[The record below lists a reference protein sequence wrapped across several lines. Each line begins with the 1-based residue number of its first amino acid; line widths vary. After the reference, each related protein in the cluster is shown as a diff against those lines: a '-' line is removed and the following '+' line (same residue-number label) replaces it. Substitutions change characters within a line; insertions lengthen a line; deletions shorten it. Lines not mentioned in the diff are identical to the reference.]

1 MVEAATTF
9 RKSGFNDQ
17 DAATL
22 AKVAAQYQNVA
33 DTAVSA
39 EDAASSIV
47 SQIRAFGEDADFA
60 THIID
65 SYNEVANRFSVGTND
80 LSQAMEIAS
89 AGMATYGNE
98 FEQIIGLVTAG
109 TEIMTGRSSQVARGL
124 NTIASRIVK
133 NQGALEDY
141 GIQVEDV
148 NGNLKS
154 TYDVLAELKPTWDSM
169 SEAERVA
176 LGDAIAGTNQYK
188 VLASV
193 MQNFEHATDATTT
206 ALNSSGSA
214 IKENAAYMESL
225 EAKTTAVKATFQDLA
240 NNVIDDE
247 LVGAVLD
254 LANGFLQ
261 LANTDLGR
269 IVTQITLLTGVGW
282 GATGLLQ
289 ASKIIPAVTS
299 QFKTFASIVTKGL
312 GATATAMS
320 AGGTAVGGFTAA
332 LSGALPVILG
342 IAAALAIGGAL
353 WKATED
359 SRKSI
364 DELNDSID
372 IDNQKLQTNKERL
385 AEING
390 MAWNDK
396 TPEILAE
403 KDALE
408 KENTELETQ
417 IEKYRQLA
425 KEQARQT
432 LENAGTI
439 ETSYTEKTDR
449 KTGRTRL
456 EQTTTTITGEEY
468 YQKLIDKL
476 REYQDILNKTHEL
489 NDEQLADYQKTAS
502 EASRLAD
509 AINILNPDIMTATE
523 SERQLTYALADAQE
537 AMSSASSY
545 VSNYVDGLYQ
555 TGQEAKKTGDALTEY
570 VVNAIIDVNNT
581 DLSTNQKV
589 SALQAI
595 MSQADLTST
604 ELVDKLA
611 NAIITVGN
619 TNLDVSGQIANL
631 QALALQAGYTAQAVA
646 AVFGIDENTVS
657 NQVRTSATGYM
668 RSQWAKGNKISSEQA
683 MAWAKKNYASSLWS
697 SLKTS
702 YTPTSPKVVTTGGG
716 GSGGGGGVS
725 TSSQTQKNKQE
736 AKDAVKDVEKTADTA
751 VRNVSGSVSNAV
763 DDAASKI
770 EDALNEQKRQMES
783 IIDYYVEYASRQI
796 DKIDEKLDTINKKYD
811 DMLAAAQNRYNEQLA
826 ALEAQYDAVEDQYQ
840 LQKLMDD
847 LAKAQNTYQMVYR
860 DGQFVYEVDEDAVRK
875 AKEALNAYKRKK
887 KFEDRKKQLEESL
900 KVEKD
905 YIEQLRKNETEAL
918 EDEKKR
924 WEEYKKGWG
933 DLTKEY
939 EYQQNKLLA
948 DQMFGADQENATWQT
963 RLSNLANFV
972 AQYNALMGSLA
983 GGGGAGGSGSLG
995 GGGGGAGVGGSSSG
1009 SGTTTSGGKI
1019 PTLNDPNDPTTWTEW
1034 YAGYHWKEGGFKD
1047 YQDWYWNAYMKGNKT
1062 PWTAI
1067 ESNYYKQAL
1076 ENDLGVKPENREY
1089 KIEETDY
1096 AALMEAAAKRG
1107 DAAGVMFWAK
1117 ERQNKI
1123 ATLGLTDVES
1133 TQDIYNKL
1141 NKKYEFWSSS
1151 DKDDSGDDK
1160 NNDSSDKSNSG
1171 SSGLTQTER
1180 NELQS
1185 ELMRLEDEIY
1195 KDPNN
1200 ATLKK
1205 RADAIAKQLGVK
1217 AQYAGGTLSARGG
1230 LAMVGEKGAELRV
1243 LNQGDGIIPAD
1254 ITRNLMKIGSNP
1266 MAFARGNTTTNTT
1279 FNVSNVSLPNV
1290 TNAQQFV
1297 DGLKNLALQKA
1308 YGRT

>member
-60 THIID
+60 THVID
-65 SYNEVANRFSVGTND
+65 AYNEVANRFSVGTND
-80 LSQAMEIAS
+80 LSKAMEVAS

-109 TEIMTGRSSQVARGL
+109 TEIMTGRSAQVARGL
-124 NTIASRIVK
+124 STIASRIVK
-133 NQGALEDY
+133 NQDALKAY
-141 GIQVEDV
+141 GVQVEDT

-154 TYDVLAELKPTWDSM
+154 TYDVLAELKPKWDSM

-188 VLASV
+188 VLAAV

-225 EAKTTAVKATFQDLA
+225 EAKTTALKATFQDLA

-247 LVGAVLD
+247 LVGSVLD

-289 ASKIIPAVTS
+289 ASKIIPAAIS
-299 QFKTFASIVTKGL
+299 QFKNFGAAASL
-312 GATATAMS
+312 AASGASGFFEALS
-320 AGGTAVGGFTAA
+320 VGGGVLT
-332 LSGALPVILG
+332 GILPVILAV
-342 IAAALAIGGAL
+342 AAALAVGGAL

-372 IDNQKLQTNKERL
+372 TDNQKLQTNKERL
-385 AEING
+385 DEING

-408 KENTELETQ
+408 KENAALEAQ
-417 IEKYRQLA
+417 IEKYQQLK
-425 KEQARQT
+425 KEKAQAI
-432 LENAGTI
+432 LDNAGTI

-449 KTGRTRL
+449 RTGRTRL
-456 EQTTTTITGEEY
+456 VQTTTTLTGEDY
-468 YQKLIDKL
+468 YQKLIEKL
-476 REYQDILNKTHEL
+476 REYQDILNKNHEL

-523 SERQLTYALADAQE
+523 SERQLVYALADAQA

-555 TGQEAKKTGDALTEY
+555 TGKEAKKTGDALTEY

-589 SALQAI
+589 SALQYI

-631 QALALQAGYTAQAVA
+631 EALALQAGYTAQAVA
-646 AVFGIDENTVS
+646 AVFGIDENTVNTLIRS
-657 NQVRTSATGYM
+657 SASGYM
-668 RSQWAKGNKISSEQA
+668 RTQRIKGNKISFEQA
-683 MAWAKKNYASSLWS
+683 MAWAKKNYVSSLWS
-697 SLKTS
+697 SLKTR
-702 YTPTSPKVVTTGGG
+702 YTPTPPKVVTPPK
-716 GSGGGGGVS
+716 
-725 TSSQTQKNKQE
+725 QPPKNKEE
-736 AKDAVKDVEKTADTA
+736 AKDAVKDVEKTAKDS
-751 VRNVSGSVSNAV
+751 VKNISDSVS
-763 DDAASKI
+763 DAI
-770 EDALNEQKRQMES
+770 NEQKQMMQGV
-783 IIDYYVEYASRQI
+783 IDYYVEYASR
-796 DKIDEKLDTINKKYD
+796 KIDEIQEKLDEINKKFD
-811 DMLAAAQNRYNEQLA
+811 DMATAAQDRYNDQLA
-826 ALEAQYDAVEDQYQ
+826 ALEDQYNAVEDQYE
-840 LQKLMDD
+840 LQKLMDN
-847 LAKAQNTYQMVYR
+847 LEKAKRTYQMVYR
-860 DGQFVYEVDEDAVRK
+860 DGQFVYEVDAEKV
-875 AKEALNAYKRKK
+875 KEAQEALSAYNRKK
-887 KFEDRKKQLEESL
+887 EYEERKKQLEKSL
-900 KVEKD
+900 KNELE
-905 YIEQLRKNETEAL
+905 YIEKLREAKTKAL
-918 EDEKKR
+918 EEEKKR
-924 WEEYKKGWG
+924 WEEYKKGWQE
-933 DLTKEY
+933 LNE
-939 EYQQNKLLA
+939 EFEFQQNKLLA
-948 DQMFGADQENATWQT
+948 DQMFGAQQENAMWEV
-963 RLSNLANFV
+963 RLANLRSFV
-972 AQYNALMGSLA
+972 SQYNSLMGSLS
-983 GGGGAGGSGSLG
+983 GGGGAGG
-995 GGGGGAGVGGSSSG
+995 GASG
-1009 SGTTTSGGKI
+1009 SGGVAGDKI
-1019 PTLNDPNDPTTWTEW
+1019 WGTGNDNLNTWDLNSAYNSIW
-1034 YAGYHWKEGGFKD
+1034 DKDKD
-1047 YQDWYWNAYMKGNKT
+1047 YGVLLEDAIKKGYGIDWISGVAGQRNAKLK
-1062 PWTAI
+1062 A
-1067 ESNYYKQAL
+1067 
-1076 ENDLGVKPENREY
+1076 
-1089 KIEETDY
+1089 
-1096 AALMEAAAKRG
+1096 
-1107 DAAGVMFWAK
+1107 
-1117 ERQNKI
+1117 
-1123 ATLGLTDVES
+1123 LGLEGKVES
-1133 TQDIYNKL
+1133 TQALFDRLVKQYGYNQG
-1141 NKKYEFWSSS
+1141 YTGEYGTFQ
-1151 DKDDSGDDK
+1151 GG
-1160 NNDSSDKSNSG
+1160 SG
-1171 SSGLTQTER
+1171 SNQNKPISSGQTSHAD
-1180 NELQS
+1180 QS
-1185 ELMRLEDEIY
+1185 AIMRLEDRIANNSEAWFNASPAERERLHAENEQLR
-1195 KDPNN
+1195 KELERLNPN
-1200 ATLKK
+1200 
-1205 RADAIAKQLGVK
+1205 G
-1217 AQYAGGTLSARGG
+1217 YASGTTSARSG
-1230 LAMVGEKGAELRV
+1230 LAMVGEQGPELRV

-1254 ITRNLMKIGSNP
+1254 ITRNLMKIGANP
-1266 MAFARGNTTTNTT
+1266 KWFAKQSGAGNTIL
-1279 FNVSNVSLPNV
+1279 NVANVSLPSV
-1290 TNAQQFV
+1290 QNAQQFV

>member
-17 DAATL
+17 DAAIL

-33 DTAVSA
+33 DTVVSA

-60 THIID
+60 THVID
-65 SYNEVANRFSVGTND
+65 AYNEVANNFSVGTND

-154 TYDVLAELKPTWDSM
+154 TYDVLAELKPKWDSM

-193 MQNFEHATDATTT
+193 MQNFEHAADATTT

-254 LANGFLQ
+254 LANGLLQ

-289 ASKIIPAVTS
+289 ASKIIPAVIS
-299 QFKTFASIVTKGL
+299 QFKNFGAAASL
-312 GATATAMS
+312 AASGASGFFEALS
-320 AGGTAVGGFTAA
+320 VGGGVLT
-332 LSGALPVILG
+332 GILPVILAV
-342 IAAALAIGGAL
+342 AAALAVGGAL

-372 IDNQKLQTNKERL
+372 TDNQKLQTNKDRL

-408 KENTELETQ
+408 KENAELENQ

-456 EQTTTTITGEEY
+456 EQTTTTFTGEEY

-631 QALALQAGYTAQAVA
+631 QALALQAGYAAQAVA
-646 AVFGIDENTVS
+646 AVFGMDENTVS

-702 YTPTSPKVVTTGGG
+702 YTPTSPKVTTTGGG
-716 GSGGGGGVS
+716 GGTS
-725 TSSQTQKNKQE
+725 TFKQTQANKKE
-736 AKDAVKDVEKTADTA
+736 AKDAVKDVEKTAKDS
-751 VRNVSGSVSNAV
+751 VGNVSDSVS
-763 DDAASKI
+763 DAI
-770 EDALNEQKRQMES
+770 NEQKQMMQGV
-783 IIDYYVEYASRQI
+783 IDYYVEYASR
-796 DKIDEKLDTINKKYD
+796 KIEEIQKQLDDINDKYD
-811 DMLAAAQNRYNEQLA
+811 QMLEDAEKRAQAQLD
-826 ALEAQYDAVEDQYQ
+826 ALEAQNEAVEDQIALQ
-840 LQKLMDD
+840 QKLEALDK
-847 LAKAQNTYQMVYR
+847 AKNTMRMVFK
-860 DGQFVYEVDEDAVRK
+860 DGQFQYQADADEVSKSQNE
-875 AKEALNAYKRKK
+875 LNAYYRQKDYENRKK
-887 KFEDRKKQLEESL
+887 YIEDSL
-900 KVEKD
+900 KAEKD
-905 YIEQLRKNETEAL
+905 YIETLRKNETAAL

-924 WEEYKKGWG
+924 WEEYKEGWAN
-933 DLTKEY
+933 LTSEY
-939 EYQQNKLLA
+939 EFQQNKLLA
-948 DQMFGADQENATWQT
+948 DQMFGIEQENANWQT
-963 RLSNLANFV
+963 RLANLQSFV
-972 AQYNALMGSLA
+972 SQYNSLMSQI
-983 GGGGAGGSGSLG
+983 GGGRGG
-995 GGGGGAGVGGSSSG
+995 GGSSSG
-1009 SGTTTSGGKI
+1009 VRPGEWAGLGDGGYASDAEAWADITNAYNPLWDKDTDYGELLEEGIKKGYGYDWIKGVIGQRNAKMQALGIQGESTADMWNRLKNKYGYNEGYSSAGGTSNGGTGNLSDNKVIRDTTS
-1019 PTLNDPNDPTTWTEW
+1019 TRT
-1034 YAGYHWKEGGFKD
+1034 
-1047 YQDWYWNAYMKGNKT
+1047 
-1062 PWTAI
+1062 
-1067 ESNYYKQAL
+1067 
-1076 ENDLGVKPENREY
+1076 ENRAESIMDE
-1089 KIEETDY
+1089 IERNSKDWFDADE
-1096 AALMEAAAKRG
+1096 EERKR
-1107 DAAGVMFWAK
+1107 
-1117 ERQNKI
+1117 
-1123 ATLGLTDVES
+1123 LH
-1133 TQDIYNKL
+1133 
-1141 NKKYEFWSSS
+1141 
-1151 DKDDSGDDK
+1151 
-1160 NNDSSDKSNSG
+1160 
-1171 SSGLTQTER
+1171 ER
-1180 NELQS
+1180 NEL
-1185 ELMRLEDEIY
+1185 LRKKLESGRY
-1195 KDPNN
+1195 
-1200 ATLKK
+1200 ASGTTS
-1205 RADAIAKQLGVK
+1205 AK
-1217 AQYAGGTLSARGG
+1217 GGIS
-1230 LAMVGEKGAELRV
+1230 MVGEQGPELRV

-1254 ITRNLMKIGSNP
+1254 ITRNLMKIGSDP
-1266 MAFARGNTTTNTT
+1266 HWFANRSGAGNTIL
-1279 FNVSNVSLPNV
+1279 NVANVSLPSV
-1290 TNAQQFV
+1290 RNAQQFV
-1297 DGLKNLALQKA
+1297 DGLKQMAIQRSYA
-1308 YGRT
+1308 AT

>member
-9 RKSGFNDQ
+9 RKSGFNDE

-60 THIID
+60 THVID
-65 SYNEVANRFSVGTND
+65 AYNEVANNFSVGTND

-98 FEQIIGLVTAG
+98 FEEIIGLVTAG

-124 NTIASRIVK
+124 NTIASLIVK
-133 NQGALEDY
+133 NQGALEEY
-141 GIQVEDV
+141 GIRVEDT

-154 TYDVLAELKPTWDSM
+154 TYDVLSELKPKWDSM

-214 IKENAAYMESL
+214 IQENEAYMESL

-289 ASKIIPAVTS
+289 ASKIIPSVIS
-299 QFKTFASIVTKGL
+299 QFKNFGAAASL
-312 GATATAMS
+312 AASGASGFFEALS
-320 AGGTAVGGFTAA
+320 VGGGVLT
-332 LSGALPVILG
+332 GILPVILAV
-342 IAAALAIGGAL
+342 AAALAVGGAL

-364 DELNDSID
+364 DELNESIESD
-372 IDNQKLQTNKERL
+372 TQQLETNKARL

-408 KENTELETQ
+408 KENAELQKQ
-417 IEKYRQLA
+417 IDKYNELA
-425 KEQARQT
+425 KKQARQT

-456 EQTTTTITGEEY
+456 EQTTNVIQGEEY
-468 YQKLIDKL
+468 YQKLIEKL
-476 REYQDILNKTHEL
+476 REYQSLLDKNHEL
-489 NDEQLADYQKTAS
+489 NEEQLADYQKTVS

-581 DLSTNQKV
+581 ELSTGQKV
-589 SALQAI
+589 SALQAV
-595 MSQADLTST
+595 MSQADLTSI

-646 AVFGIDENTVS
+646 AVFGMDETTVS
-657 NQVRTSATGYM
+657 NQIRTSATGYM
-668 RSQWAKGNKISSEQA
+668 RAGLAKTSEEA
-683 MAWAKKNYASSLWS
+683 MAMAKKQYAKTLWD

-702 YTPTSPKVVTTGGG
+702 YTPIEKPKVVT
-716 GSGGGGGVS
+716 GGGGGGGTS
-725 TSSQTQKNKQE
+725 TSKQTEKNKEE
-736 AKDAVKDVEKTADTA
+736 AKDAVEEVKKDAE
-751 VRNVSGSVSNAV
+751 SAV
-763 DDAASKI
+763 DDVSDSVS
-770 EDALNEQKRQMES
+770 DALQQQKDAMQGV
-783 IIDYYVEYASRQI
+783 IDYYVEYASRQI
-796 DKIDEKLDTINKKYD
+796 EKIEEQLDAINAKYD
-811 DMLAAAQNRYNEQLA
+811 EMLDAAQQRYDDQLA
-826 ALEAQYDAVEDQYQ
+826 ALEEQYNAVEDQYE
-840 LQKLMDD
+840 LQKLMDN
-847 LAKAQNTYQMVYR
+847 LEKAKKTYQMVYR
-860 DGQFVYEVDEDAVRK
+860 DGQFVYEVDQEAVRE
-875 AKEALNAYKRKK
+875 AQEALNAYERKK
-887 KFEDRKKQLEESL
+887 EYKKRKKQLEESL
-900 KVEKD
+900 KNEKE
-905 YIEQLRKNETEAL
+905 YLESLRKAKTKAL
-918 EDEKKR
+918 EEEKKR
-924 WEEYKKGWG
+924 WEEYKKGWSE
-933 DLTKEY
+933 LTSEY
-939 EYQQNKLLA
+939 KFQQNKLLA
-948 DQMFGADQENATWQT
+948 DQMFGAEQENATWET
-963 RLSNLANFV
+963 RLANLQSFV
-972 AQYNALMGSLA
+972 SRYNSLMS
-983 GGGGAGGSGSLG
+983 SIG
-995 GGGGGAGVGGSSSG
+995 GGGGGGGSSSG
-1009 SGTTTSGGKI
+1009 GSSYIGEPGSSDSGHSTSWGLEHYKE
-1019 PTLNDPNDPTTWTEW
+1019 L
-1034 YAGYHWKEGGFKD
+1034 GYD
-1047 YQDWYWNAYMKGNKT
+1047 SYDDWYWNEYMKGEAKN
-1062 PWTAI
+1062 WTAV
-1067 ESNYYKQAL
+1067 EENFYKQAL
-1076 ENDLGVKPENREY
+1076 KNDLGIDEDRHYSLED
-1089 KIEETDY
+1089 TDY
-1096 AALMEAAAKRG
+1096 AALMEASAKLG
-1107 DAAGVMFWAK
+1107 DIAGVMYWAR
-1117 ERQNKI
+1117 ERQNKL
-1123 ATLGLTDVES
+1123 ATTGQTDVES
-1133 TQDIYNKL
+1133 TRDIYDRLKREYDIDGLTDNDL
-1141 NKKYEFWSSS
+1141 TDDDRGSSS
-1151 DKDDSGDDK
+1151 SGGFSKADK
-1160 NNDSSDKSNSG
+1160 
-1171 SSGLTQTER
+1171 GLTQKEK
-1180 NELQS
+1180 NKLQS
-1185 ELMRLEDEIY
+1185 DLMRLEDEIGR
-1195 KDPNN
+1195 DPNN
-1200 ATLKK
+1200 AALKK
-1205 RADAIAKQLGVK
+1205 RADDIAKQLGVK

-1243 LNQGDGIIPAD
+1243 LNKGDGIVPAD
-1254 ITRNLMKIGSNP
+1254 ITRNLMKIGANP
-1266 MAFARGNTTTNTT
+1266 KWFAQQSGAANTIL
-1279 FNVSNVSLPNV
+1279 NVANVSLPSV
-1290 TNAQQFV
+1290 QNAQQFV

>member
-133 NQGALEDY
+133 NQSALEDY

-154 TYDVLAELKPTWDSM
+154 TYNVLAELKPTWDSM

-193 MQNFEHATDATTT
+193 MQNFEHAADATTT

-289 ASKIIPAVTS
+289 ASKIIPAVIS
-299 QFKTFASIVTKGL
+299 QFKNFGAAASL
-312 GATATAMS
+312 AASGASGFFEALS
-320 AGGTAVGGFTAA
+320 VGGGVLT
-332 LSGALPVILG
+332 GILPVILAV
-342 IAAALAIGGAL
+342 AAALAVGGAL

-372 IDNQKLQTNKERL
+372 TDNQKLQTNKERL
-385 AEING
+385 DEING

-408 KENTELETQ
+408 KENAELEAQ
-417 IEKYRQLA
+417 IEKYQQLA

-456 EQTTTTITGEEY
+456 EQTTTTFTGEEY

-589 SALQAI
+589 SALQSI

-646 AVFGIDENTVS
+646 AVFGMDENTVS

-716 GSGGGGGVS
+716 GGGSGGGTS
-725 TSSQTQKNKQE
+725 TSKQTQKNKKE
-736 AKDAVKDVEKTADTA
+736 AKDAVKEVKKDAEA
-751 VRNVSGSVSNAV
+751 AV
-763 DDAASKI
+763 DDVSDSVS
-770 EDALNEQKRQMES
+770 DALNEQKQMMQGV
-783 IIDYYVEYASRQI
+783 IDYYVEYASRKIEELQDQI
-796 DKIDEKLDTINKKYD
+796 DSINDKYD
-811 DMLAAAQNRYNEQLA
+811 QMLQDAEDRAQAQLD
-826 ALEAQYDAVEDQYQ
+826 ALEAQNEAVEDQITLQ
-840 LQKLMDD
+840 QKLNALDK
-847 LAKAQNTYQMVYR
+847 AKNTMQMVFK
-860 DGQFVYEVDEDAVRK
+860 DGQFVYQADADEVSKSQNE
-875 AKEALNAYKRKK
+875 LNAYYRQKDYENRKK
-887 KFEDRKKQLEESL
+887 YIEDSL
-900 KVEKD
+900 KAEQQ
-905 YIEQLRKNETEAL
+905 YIETLRKNETAAL
-918 EDEKKR
+918 EEEKAR
-924 WEEYKKGWG
+924 WEEYKEGWSN
-933 DLTKEY
+933 LTSEY
-939 EYQQNKLLA
+939 EFQQNKLLA
-948 DQMFGADQENATWQT
+948 DQMFGIEQENANWQT
-963 RLSNLANFV
+963 RLANLQSFV
-972 AQYNALMGSLA
+972 SQYNALMGSLS
-983 GGGGAGGSGSLG
+983 GFGSGGAGG
-995 GGGGGAGVGGSSSG
+995 GAFG
-1009 SGTTTSGGKI
+1009 SGGIAGGNLWGDGNDN
-1019 PTLNDPNDPTTWTEW
+1019 LNTWDLNSAYNSVW
-1034 YAGYHWKEGGFKD
+1034 DKDKD
-1047 YQDWYWNAYMKGNKT
+1047 YGELLEDAIKKGYGIDWISGVAGQRNAKLK
-1062 PWTAI
+1062 A
-1067 ESNYYKQAL
+1067 
-1076 ENDLGVKPENREY
+1076 
-1089 KIEETDY
+1089 
-1096 AALMEAAAKRG
+1096 
-1107 DAAGVMFWAK
+1107 
-1117 ERQNKI
+1117 
-1123 ATLGLTDVES
+1123 LGLEGKVES
-1133 TQDIYNKL
+1133 TQALFDRLVKQYGYNQGYTGEYGTSQGGSGRGPDTPS
-1141 NKKYEFWSSS
+1141 NRPSASSPVS
-1151 DKDDSGDDK
+1151 A
-1160 NNDSSDKSNSG
+1160 SN
-1171 SSGLTQTER
+1171 
-1180 NELQS
+1180 QS
-1185 ELMRLEDEIY
+1185 AIMRLEDQIANNSEAWFNASPAERERLHDENERLR
-1195 KDPNN
+1195 KELERLNPN
-1200 ATLKK
+1200 
-1205 RADAIAKQLGVK
+1205 G
-1217 AQYAGGTLSARGG
+1217 YASGTLSARSG
-1230 LAMVGEKGAELRV
+1230 LSMVGEQGPELRV

-1254 ITRNLMKIGSNP
+1254 ITRNLMKIGSDP
-1266 MAFARGNTTTNTT
+1266 RWFANRSGAGNTIL
-1279 FNVSNVSLPNV
+1279 NVANVSLPSV
-1290 TNAQQFV
+1290 RNAQQFV
-1297 DGLKNLALQKA
+1297 DGLKQMAIQRSYA
-1308 YGRT
+1308 AT

>member
-60 THIID
+60 THVID
-65 SYNEVANRFSVGTND
+65 AYNEVANRFSVGTND

-154 TYDVLAELKPTWDSM
+154 TYDVLAELKPTWDTM

-289 ASKIIPAVTS
+289 ASKIIPAVIS
-299 QFKTFASIVTKGL
+299 QFKNFGAAASVAASGASGFFAAL
-312 GATATAMS
+312 S
-320 AGGTAVGGFTAA
+320 AGGGVLTGI
-332 LSGALPVILG
+332 LPVILAV
-342 IAAALAIGGAL
+342 AAALAVGGAL

-364 DELNDSID
+364 DELNNSID
-372 IDNQKLQTNKERL
+372 TDNQKLQTNKERL
-385 AEING
+385 DEING

-408 KENTELETQ
+408 KENAELETQ

-456 EQTTTTITGEEY
+456 EQTTTTFTGEEY

-476 REYQDILNKTHEL
+476 REYQDVLNKTHEL

-545 VSNYVDGLYQ
+545 VNNYVDGLYQ

-589 SALQAI
+589 SALQSI

-646 AVFGIDENTVS
+646 AVFGMDENTVS

-702 YTPTSPKVVTTGGG
+702 YTPTSPKVTTTGGG
-716 GSGGGGGVS
+716 GGGGASGGGTS
-725 TSSQTQKNKQE
+725 TSKQTQKNKKE
-736 AKDAVKDVEKTADTA
+736 AKDAVKEVKKDAED
-751 VRNVSGSVSNAV
+751 AV
-763 DDAASKI
+763 DDVSDSVS
-770 EDALNEQKRQMES
+770 DALNEQKQMMQGV
-783 IIDYYVEYASRQI
+783 IDYYVEYASRKIEELQDQI
-796 DKIDEKLDTINKKYD
+796 DSINDKYD
-811 DMLAAAQNRYNEQLA
+811 KMLQDAEDRAQAQLD
-826 ALEAQYDAVEDQYQ
+826 ALEAQNEAVEDQIALQ
-840 LQKLMDD
+840 QKLEALDK
-847 LAKAQNTYQMVYR
+847 AKNTMQMVFK
-860 DGQFVYEVDEDAVRK
+860 DGQFVYQADADEVSKSQNE
-875 AKEALNAYKRKK
+875 LNAYYRQKDYENRKK
-887 KFEDRKKQLEESL
+887 YIEDSL
-900 KVEKD
+900 KAEKD
-905 YIEQLRKNETEAL
+905 YIETLRKNETAAL
-918 EDEKKR
+918 EEEKAR
-924 WEEYKKGWG
+924 WEEYKEGWSN
-933 DLTKEY
+933 LTSEY
-939 EYQQNKLLA
+939 EFQQNKLLA
-948 DQMFGADQENATWQT
+948 DQMFGIEQENANWQT
-963 RLSNLANFV
+963 RLANLQSFAS
-972 AQYNALMGSLA
+972 QYNALL
-983 GGGGAGGSGSLG
+983 GSLG
-995 GGGGGAGVGGSSSG
+995 GGFGGGGSASGVRPGEWAGLGDGGYASDADAWADITNAYNPLWDKDTDYGELLEEGIKKGYGYDWIRGVIGQRNAKMQALGIQGESTADMWNRLKNKYGYNEGYSSAG
-1009 SGTTTSGGKI
+1009 GTSNGGTGNLSDNKVIRDTTS
-1019 PTLNDPNDPTTWTEW
+1019 TRT
-1034 YAGYHWKEGGFKD
+1034 
-1047 YQDWYWNAYMKGNKT
+1047 
-1062 PWTAI
+1062 
-1067 ESNYYKQAL
+1067 
-1076 ENDLGVKPENREY
+1076 ENRANSIMDE
-1089 KIEETDY
+1089 IERNSKDWFDADE
-1096 AALMEAAAKRG
+1096 EERKR
-1107 DAAGVMFWAK
+1107 
-1117 ERQNKI
+1117 
-1123 ATLGLTDVES
+1123 LH
-1133 TQDIYNKL
+1133 
-1141 NKKYEFWSSS
+1141 
-1151 DKDDSGDDK
+1151 
-1160 NNDSSDKSNSG
+1160 
-1171 SSGLTQTER
+1171 ER
-1180 NELQS
+1180 NEL
-1185 ELMRLEDEIY
+1185 LRKKLESGRY
-1195 KDPNN
+1195 
-1200 ATLKK
+1200 ASGTTS
-1205 RADAIAKQLGVK
+1205 AK
-1217 AQYAGGTLSARGG
+1217 GGIS
-1230 LAMVGEKGAELRV
+1230 MVGEQGPELRV

-1254 ITRNLMKIGSNP
+1254 ITRNLIKIGSDP
-1266 MAFARGNTTTNTT
+1266 RWFANRSGAGNTIL
-1279 FNVSNVSLPNV
+1279 NVANVSLPSV
-1290 TNAQQFV
+1290 RNAQQFV
-1297 DGLKNLALQKA
+1297 DGLKQMAIQRSYA
-1308 YGRT
+1308 AT

>member
-1 MVEAATTF
+1 
-9 RKSGFNDQ
+9 
-17 DAATL
+17 
-22 AKVAAQYQNVA
+22 
-33 DTAVSA
+33 
-39 EDAASSIV
+39 
-47 SQIRAFGEDADFA
+47 
-60 THIID
+60 
-65 SYNEVANRFSVGTND
+65 
-80 LSQAMEIAS
+80 
-89 AGMATYGNE
+89 
-98 FEQIIGLVTAG
+98 
-109 TEIMTGRSSQVARGL
+109 
-124 NTIASRIVK
+124 
-133 NQGALEDY
+133 
-141 GIQVEDV
+141 
-148 NGNLKS
+148 
-154 TYDVLAELKPTWDSM
+154 M

-188 VLASV
+188 VLAAV

-240 NNVIDDE
+240 NRVIDDE

-254 LANGFLQ
+254 LANGALSM
-261 LANTDLGR
+261 LNNE
-269 IVTQITLLTGVGW
+269 
-282 GATGLLQ
+282 
-289 ASKIIPAVTS
+289 
-299 QFKTFASIVTKGL
+299 L
-312 GATATAMS
+312 GATVIQVGLVS
-320 AGGTAVGGFTAA
+320 GTMF
-332 LSGALPVILG
+332 GALTILKQFLEKLQLTSA
-342 IAAALAIGGAL
+342 AAALTAPHIAAIAVAIGAVVAIAGA
-353 WKATED
+353 WYKATED
-359 SRKSI
+359 NRKSI
-364 DELNDSID
+364 DELNGD
-372 IDNQKLQTNKERL
+372 IETNTSKLSDNKERL

-408 KENTELETQ
+408 KENAELEAQ
-417 IEKYRQLA
+417 IEKYQQL
-425 KEQARQT
+425 K
-432 LENAGTI
+432 
-439 ETSYTEKTDR
+439 TEKAQAILDNAY
-449 KTGRTRL
+449 
-456 EQTTTTITGEEY
+456 TTETTYSTQRVQGKETLVPTTELIKGAEY
-468 YQKLIDKL
+468 YELLTQKLQQYQIILSQNKSL
-476 REYQDILNKTHEL
+476 TAEQVVEYNNLT
-489 NDEQLADYQKTAS
+489 S
-502 EASRLAD
+502 EAGRLAS
-509 AINILNPDIMTATE
+509 AMENVEGGVASCTNE
-523 SERQLTYALADAQE
+523 QQLMYNTLQSTQVAYNDAQ
-537 AMSSASSY
+537 AY
-545 VSNYVDGLYQ
+545 ISNYVNKLLEQ
-555 TGQEAKKTGDALTEY
+555 AEKTGVAKNELYNLAAQMVAT
-570 VVNAIIDVNNT
+570 NNQQ
-581 DLSTNQKV
+581 LNFSQQIA
-589 SALQAI
+589 ALQ
-595 MSQADLTST
+595 Q
-604 ELVDKLA
+604 LA
-611 NAIITVGN
+611 T
-619 TNLDVSGQIANL
+619 
-631 QALALQAGYTAQAVA
+631 QAGYSASAIA
-646 AVFGIDENTVS
+646 AVMGMSDTSVQ
-657 NQVRTSATGYM
+657 NQIRASATGLMQQAHY
-668 RSQWAKGNKISSEQA
+668 AGKKLSSEEAMRQA
-683 MAWAKKNYASSLWS
+683 SQAYMKNLWGSLTTFYKPS
-697 SLKTS
+697 ISTATPSGGTS
-702 YTPTSPKVVTTGGG
+702 VPTYTSP
-716 GSGGGGGVS
+716 
-725 TSSQTQKNKQE
+725 SSSKQTQKNKQE
-736 AKDAVKDVEKTADTA
+736 AKDAVKDVEKAADTA
-751 VRNVSGSVSNAV
+751 VRNVSDSVSNAV
-763 DDAASKI
+763 DDTASKI

-796 DKIDEKLDTINKKYD
+796 DKIDEKLDSINKKYD
-811 DMLAAAQNRYNEQLA
+811 DMLTAAQNRYNEQLA
-826 ALEAQYDAVEDQYQ
+826 ALEAQYNAVEDQYE

-860 DGQFVYEVDEDAVRK
+860 DGQFVYEVDKDAVRK

-887 KFEDRKKQLEESL
+887 EFEERKKQLEESL

-918 EDEKKR
+918 EEEKKR

-983 GGGGAGGSGSLG
+983 GGGGGAGGSGSLG
-995 GGGGGAGVGGSSSG
+995 GGGGGAGAGGSSGG
-1009 SGTTTSGGKI
+1009 SGTTTSGGKV

-1047 YQDWYWNAYMKGNKT
+1047 YQDWYWNAYMKGNKI
-1062 PWTAI
+1062 PWTAV

-1076 ENDLGVKPENREY
+1076 ENDLDVKPENREY

-1151 DKDDSGDDK
+1151 DKDDSDDDK
-1160 NNDSSDKSNSG
+1160 NNGSSDKGNSG
-1171 SSGLTQTER
+1171 SSGLTQKER

-1185 ELMRLEDEIY
+1185 EIMRTEDEIERNSQAWFDADEEER
-1195 KDPNN
+1195 KRLHERNEELRKHLAEINPN
-1200 ATLKK
+1200 
-1205 RADAIAKQLGVK
+1205 G
-1217 AQYAGGTLSARGG
+1217 YASGTLSARGG
-1230 LAMVGEKGAELRV
+1230 ISMVGEQGPELRV

>member
-17 DAATL
+17 DAAIL

-47 SQIRAFGEDADFA
+47 SQIRAFSEDADFA
-60 THIID
+60 THVID
-65 SYNEVANRFSVGTND
+65 AYNEVANNFSVGTND

-188 VLASV
+188 VLAAV

-299 QFKTFASIVTKGL
+299 QFKTFSSIVTNGL

-320 AGGTAVGGFTAA
+320 AGGAAVGGLTAA
-332 LSGALPVILG
+332 LSGALPVILAV
-342 IAAALAIGGAL
+342 AAALAIGGAL

-372 IDNQKLQTNKERL
+372 TDNQKLQTNKERL

-408 KENTELETQ
+408 KENAELENQ

-456 EQTTTTITGEEY
+456 EQTTTTFTGEEY
-468 YQKLIDKL
+468 YQKLIDRL

-489 NDEQLADYQKTAS
+489 NDEQLADYQKVAS

-589 SALQAI
+589 SALQSI

-646 AVFGIDENTVS
+646 AVFGMDENTVS

-716 GSGGGGGVS
+716 GGGSGGGTS
-725 TSSQTQKNKQE
+725 TSKQTQKNKKE
-736 AKDAVKDVEKTADTA
+736 AKDAVKEVEKTAEDA
-751 VRNVSGSVSNAV
+751 VDNVSDSVS
-763 DDAASKI
+763 
-770 EDALNEQKRQMES
+770 DALNEQKQMMQGV
-783 IIDYYVEYASRQI
+783 IDYYVEYASR
-796 DKIDEKLDTINKKYD
+796 KIEEIQKQLDDINDKYD
-811 DMLAAAQNRYNEQLA
+811 KMLEDAEKRAQAQLD
-826 ALEAQYDAVEDQYQ
+826 ALEAQNEAVEDQIVLQ
-840 LQKLMDD
+840 QKLEALDK
-847 LAKAQNTYQMVYR
+847 AKNTIQMVFK
-860 DGQFVYEVDEDAVRK
+860 DGQFVYQADADEVSKSQNE
-875 AKEALNAYKRKK
+875 LNAYYRQKDYENRKK
-887 KFEDRKKQLEESL
+887 YIEDSL
-900 KVEKD
+900 KAEKD
-905 YIEQLRKNETEAL
+905 YIETLRKNETAAL
-918 EDEKKR
+918 EEEKAR
-924 WEEYKKGWG
+924 WEEYKEGWSN
-933 DLTKEY
+933 LTSEY

-948 DQMFGADQENATWQT
+948 DQMFGIEQENANWQT
-963 RLSNLANFV
+963 RLANLRSFV
-972 AQYNALMGSLA
+972 SQYNSLMA
-983 GGGGAGGSGSLG
+983 SLG
-995 GGGGGAGVGGSSSG
+995 GGGSGGYGGGSGVRPGEWAGLGDGGYASDADAWADITNAYNPLWDKDTDYGELLEEGIKKGYGYDWIRGVIGQRNAKMQALGIQGESTADMWNRLKNKYGYNEGYSSAG
-1009 SGTTTSGGKI
+1009 GTSNGGTGNLSDNKVIRDTTS
-1019 PTLNDPNDPTTWTEW
+1019 TRT
-1034 YAGYHWKEGGFKD
+1034 
-1047 YQDWYWNAYMKGNKT
+1047 
-1062 PWTAI
+1062 
-1067 ESNYYKQAL
+1067 
-1076 ENDLGVKPENREY
+1076 ENRAESIMDE
-1089 KIEETDY
+1089 IERNSKDWFDADE
-1096 AALMEAAAKRG
+1096 EERKR
-1107 DAAGVMFWAK
+1107 
-1117 ERQNKI
+1117 
-1123 ATLGLTDVES
+1123 LH
-1133 TQDIYNKL
+1133 
-1141 NKKYEFWSSS
+1141 
-1151 DKDDSGDDK
+1151 
-1160 NNDSSDKSNSG
+1160 
-1171 SSGLTQTER
+1171 ER
-1180 NELQS
+1180 NEL
-1185 ELMRLEDEIY
+1185 LRKKLESGRY
-1195 KDPNN
+1195 
-1200 ATLKK
+1200 ASGTTS
-1205 RADAIAKQLGVK
+1205 AK
-1217 AQYAGGTLSARGG
+1217 GGIS
-1230 LAMVGEKGAELRV
+1230 MVGEQGPELRV

-1254 ITRNLMKIGSNP
+1254 ITRNLMKIGSDP
-1266 MAFARGNTTTNTT
+1266 HWFANRSGAGNTIL
-1279 FNVSNVSLPNV
+1279 NVANVSLPSV
-1290 TNAQQFV
+1290 RNAQQFV
-1297 DGLKNLALQKA
+1297 DGLKQMAIQRSYA
-1308 YGRT
+1308 AT

>member
-60 THIID
+60 THVID
-65 SYNEVANRFSVGTND
+65 AYNEVANRFSVGTND
-80 LSQAMEIAS
+80 LSKAMEVAS

-109 TEIMTGRSSQVARGL
+109 TEIMTGRSAQVARGL
-124 NTIASRIVK
+124 STIASRIVK
-133 NQGALEDY
+133 NQDALKAY
-141 GIQVEDV
+141 GVQVEDT

-188 VLASV
+188 VLAAV

-225 EAKTTAVKATFQDLA
+225 EAKTTALKATFQDFA

-247 LVGAVLD
+247 LVGSLLD

-289 ASKIIPAVTS
+289 ASKIIPAVIS
-299 QFKTFASIVTKGL
+299 QFKTFASIVTNGL

-320 AGGTAVGGFTAA
+320 AGGAAVGGLTAA

-342 IAAALAIGGAL
+342 VAAVLAIGGAL

-372 IDNQKLQTNKERL
+372 TDNQKLQTNKERL

-396 TPEILAE
+396 TPEILNE

-408 KENTELETQ
+408 KENAALEAQ
-417 IEKYRQLA
+417 IEKYQQLK
-425 KEQARQT
+425 KEKAQAI
-432 LENAGTI
+432 LDNAGTI

-456 EQTTTTITGEEY
+456 VQTTTTLTGEDY
-468 YQKLIDKL
+468 YQKLIEKL
-476 REYQDILNKTHEL
+476 REYQDILNKNHEL

-509 AINILNPDIMTATE
+509 AIKILNPDIMTATE
-523 SERQLTYALADAQE
+523 SERQLVYALADAQA

-570 VVNAIIDVNNT
+570 VINAIIDVNNT

-589 SALQAI
+589 SALQYI

-631 QALALQAGYTAQAVA
+631 EALALQAGYTAQAVA
-646 AVFGIDENTVS
+646 AVFGMDENTVNTLIRS
-657 NQVRTSATGYM
+657 SASGYM
-668 RSQWAKGNKISSEQA
+668 RTQRIKGNKISFEQA
-683 MAWAKKNYASSLWS
+683 MAWAKKNYVSSLWS
-697 SLKTS
+697 SLKTR
-702 YTPTSPKVVTTGGG
+702 YTPTPPKVVTPPK
-716 GSGGGGGVS
+716 
-725 TSSQTQKNKQE
+725 QPPKNKEE
-736 AKDAVKDVEKTADTA
+736 AKDAVKDVEKTAKDS
-751 VRNVSGSVSNAV
+751 VKNVSDSVS
-763 DDAASKI
+763 DAI
-770 EDALNEQKRQMES
+770 NEQKQMMQGV
-783 IIDYYVEYASRQI
+783 IDYYVEYASR
-796 DKIDEKLDTINKKYD
+796 KIDEIQEKLDEINKKFD
-811 DMLAAAQNRYNEQLA
+811 DMATAAQDRYNDQLA
-826 ALEAQYDAVEDQYQ
+826 ALEDQYNAVEDQYE
-840 LQKLMDD
+840 LQKLMDN
-847 LAKAQNTYQMVYR
+847 LEKAKRTYQMVYR
-860 DGQFVYEVDEDAVRK
+860 DGQFVYEVDAEKV
-875 AKEALNAYKRKK
+875 KEAQEALSAYKRKK
-887 KFEDRKKQLEESL
+887 EYEERKKQLEKSL
-900 KVEKD
+900 KNEIE
-905 YIEQLRKNETEAL
+905 YIEKLRKAQTEAL
-918 EDEKKR
+918 EEEKKR
-924 WEEYKKGWG
+924 WEEYKKGWQE
-933 DLTKEY
+933 LNE
-939 EYQQNKLLA
+939 EFEFQQNKLLA
-948 DQMFGADQENATWQT
+948 DQMFGAQQENAMWEV
-963 RLSNLANFV
+963 RLANLRRFV
-972 AQYNALMGSLA
+972 SQYNSLMGSLS
-983 GGGGAGGSGSLG
+983 GGG
-995 GGGGGAGVGGSSSG
+995 GGGGGASG
-1009 SGTTTSGGKI
+1009 SGGVAGDNLWGTGNDN
-1019 PTLNDPNDPTTWTEW
+1019 LNTWDLNSAYNSIW
-1034 YAGYHWKEGGFKD
+1034 DKDKD
-1047 YQDWYWNAYMKGNKT
+1047 YGELLEDAIKKGYGIDWISGVAGQRNAK
-1062 PWTAI
+1062 I
-1067 ESNYYKQAL
+1067 QAL
-1076 ENDLGVKPENREY
+1076 
-1089 KIEETDY
+1089 
-1096 AALMEAAAKRG
+1096 
-1107 DAAGVMFWAK
+1107 
-1117 ERQNKI
+1117 
-1123 ATLGLTDVES
+1123 GLEGKVES
-1133 TQDIYNKL
+1133 TQALFDRLVRQYGYNQGYTGEYGTSQGGSGRGPDAPS
-1141 NKKYEFWSSS
+1141 NRPSASSPVS
-1151 DKDDSGDDK
+1151 A
-1160 NNDSSDKSNSG
+1160 SN
-1171 SSGLTQTER
+1171 
-1180 NELQS
+1180 QS
-1185 ELMRLEDEIY
+1185 AIMRLEDQIANNSEAWFNASPAERERLHAENEQLR
-1195 KDPNN
+1195 KELERLNPN
-1200 ATLKK
+1200 
-1205 RADAIAKQLGVK
+1205 G
-1217 AQYAGGTLSARGG
+1217 YASGTTSARSG
-1230 LAMVGEKGAELRV
+1230 LAMVGEQGPELRV

-1254 ITRNLMKIGSNP
+1254 ITRNLMKIGANP
-1266 MAFARGNTTTNTT
+1266 KWFAKQSGAGNTIL
-1279 FNVSNVSLPNV
+1279 NVANVSLPSV
-1290 TNAQQFV
+1290 QNAQQFV

>member
-33 DTAVSA
+33 DTVVSA

-169 SEAERVA
+169 GEAERVA

-188 VLASV
+188 VLAAV

-299 QFKTFASIVTKGL
+299 QFKTFASIVTNGL

-320 AGGTAVGGFTAA
+320 AGGAAVGGLAAA
-332 LSGALPVILG
+332 LSGALPVILAV
-342 IAAALAIGGAL
+342 AAALAIGGAL

-372 IDNQKLQTNKERL
+372 TDNQKLQTNKERL

-408 KENTELETQ
+408 KENEQLEAQ
-417 IEKYRQLA
+417 IEKYQQL
-425 KEQARQT
+425 K
-432 LENAGTI
+432 
-439 ETSYTEKTDR
+439 TEKAQAILDNAYT
-449 KTGRTRL
+449 TETTYETRRVRGQETVVPVTEL
-456 EQTTTTITGEEY
+456 KKGAEY
-468 YQKLIDKL
+468 YELLTQKLQKYQTILQQNKSL
-476 REYQDILNKTHEL
+476 TNEQVVEYNNLT
-489 NDEQLADYQKTAS
+489 S
-502 EASRLAD
+502 EAGRLAS
-509 AINILNPDIMTATE
+509 AMENVEGGVASCTNE
-523 SERQLTYALADAQE
+523 QQLMYNTLQSTQVAYNEAQTYI
-537 AMSSASSY
+537 
-545 VSNYVDGLYQ
+545 SNYVNKLLKQAGATTTAKDKMYELAAQMIATNNQGLNFSQ
-555 TGQEAKKTGDALTEY
+555 QLA
-570 VVNAIIDVNNT
+570 
-581 DLSTNQKV
+581 
-589 SALQAI
+589 ALQ
-595 MSQADLTST
+595 Q
-604 ELVDKLA
+604 LA
-611 NAIITVGN
+611 M
-619 TNLDVSGQIANL
+619 
-631 QALALQAGYTAQAVA
+631 QAGITASAIAGVMGVGDVA
-646 AVFGIDENTVS
+646 SKRNLAAWMQTV
-657 NQVRTSATGYM
+657 NPATG
-668 RSQWAKGNKISSEQA
+668 
-683 MAWAKKNYASSLWS
+683 KNYTQAEAQQKLLGAYWGK
-697 SLKTS
+697 LKTQIPE
-702 YTPTSPKVVTTGGG
+702 TPKVATG
-716 GSGGGGGVS
+716 GGGGGVS
-725 TSSQTQKNKQE
+725 TSKQTQKNKQE
-736 AKDAVKDVEKTADTA
+736 AKDAVKDVEKAAKDS
-751 VRNVSGSVSNAV
+751 VNNVSDSVS
-763 DDAASKI
+763 DAI
-770 EDALNEQKRQMES
+770 NEQKQMMQG
-783 IIDYYVEYASRQI
+783 IIDYYVEYASR
-796 DKIDEKLDTINKKYD
+796 KIDEIQEKLDEINKKFD
-811 DMLAAAQNRYNEQLA
+811 EMATAAQDRYNEQLA
-826 ALEAQYDAVEDQYQ
+826 ALEAQYNAVEEQYQ
-840 LQKLMDD
+840 LQKLMDA
-847 LAKAQNTYQMVYR
+847 LQKAKNTYQMVYR
-860 DGQFVYEVDEDAVRK
+860 NGQFVYEVDKEGIRK
-875 AKEALNAYKRKK
+875 AQEALNAFRRKQE
-887 KFEDRKKQLEESL
+887 FEERKEQLQKSLKNELDYIEKLREEKTKQLEE
-900 KVEKD
+900 
-905 YIEQLRKNETEAL
+905 
-918 EDEKKR
+918 EKKR
-924 WEEYKKGWG
+924 WEEYKKGWSE
-933 DLTKEY
+933 LTDEY
-939 EYQQNKLLA
+939 NFQQNKLLA
-948 DQMFGADQENATWQT
+948 DQMFGAQQENATWEI
-963 RLSNLANFV
+963 RLANLRSFV
-972 AQYNALMGSLA
+972 SQYNSLMGSL
-983 GGGGAGGSGSLG
+983 SG
-995 GGGGGAGVGGSSSG
+995 GGGGGGSRPQPGEWAGVGEGYKDNKEAWADITNAYNPLWEKDVDYAAALEEAMSRG
-1009 SGTTTSGGKI
+1009 
-1019 PTLNDPNDPTTWTEW
+1019 
-1034 YAGYHWKEGGFKD
+1034 AGYEEIRGIIGARNAKIKELGLEGQVESSKD
-1047 YQDWYWNAYMKGNKT
+1047 LWERLKKERGDDDGYSG
-1062 PWTAI
+1062 
-1067 ESNYYKQAL
+1067 
-1076 ENDLGVKPENREY
+1076 GVKPS
-1089 KIEETDY
+1089 K
-1096 AALMEAAAKRG
+1096 
-1107 DAAGVMFWAK
+1107 
-1117 ERQNKI
+1117 
-1123 ATLGLTDVES
+1123 
-1133 TQDIYNKL
+1133 
-1141 NKKYEFWSSS
+1141 
-1151 DKDDSGDDK
+1151 KDDK
-1160 NNDSSDKSNSG
+1160 PSG
-1171 SSGLTQTER
+1171 SSGLTQKER

-1195 KDPNN
+1195 KDSNN
-1200 ATLKK
+1200 AALKK
-1205 RADAIAKQLGVK
+1205 RADAIAKQLGVQ

-1266 MAFARGNTTTNTT
+1266 TAFARGNTTTNTT

>member
-39 EDAASSIV
+39 EDAAASIV

-60 THIID
+60 THVID
-65 SYNEVANRFSVGTND
+65 AYNEVANNFSVGTND

-154 TYDVLAELKPTWDSM
+154 TYDVLSELKPRWDTM

-289 ASKIIPAVTS
+289 ASKIIPSVIS
-299 QFKTFASIVTKGL
+299 QFKNFGAAASL
-312 GATATAMS
+312 AASGASGFFQALS
-320 AGGTAVGGFTAA
+320 VGGGVLT
-332 LSGALPVILG
+332 GILPVIL
-342 IAAALAIGGAL
+342 AVATALAVGGAL

-364 DELNDSID
+364 DELNDSIET
-372 IDNQKLQTNKERL
+372 DNQKLQTNKERL

-396 TPEILAE
+396 TPDILAE

-408 KENTELETQ
+408 KENAELQKQIDKYTEL
-417 IEKYRQLA
+417 A
-425 KEQARQT
+425 KKQARQT

-456 EQTTTTITGEEY
+456 EQTTTTVTGEEY

-589 SALQAI
+589 SALQSI

-646 AVFGIDENTVS
+646 AVFGMDENTVS

-702 YTPTSPKVVTTGGG
+702 YTPTSPKVVTP
-716 GSGGGGGVS
+716 GGGGGGGGGTS
-725 TSSQTQKNKQE
+725 TSKQTQKNKEE
-736 AKDAVKDVEKTADTA
+736 AKDAVKEVEKTAEDA
-751 VRNVSGSVSNAV
+751 VDNVSDSVS
-763 DDAASKI
+763 
-770 EDALNEQKRQMES
+770 DALNEQKQMMQGV
-783 IIDYYVEYASRQI
+783 IDYYVEYASRKIEELQDQI
-796 DKIDEKLDTINKKYD
+796 DAISDKYD
-811 DMLAAAQNRYNEQLA
+811 QMLEDAEDRAQAQLD
-826 ALEAQYDAVEDQYQ
+826 ALEAQNDAVEDQIT
-840 LQKLMDD
+840 LQEKLNALDK
-847 LAKAQNTYQMVYR
+847 AKNTMQMVFK
-860 DGQFVYEVDEDAVRK
+860 DGQFVYQADADEVSKSQNE
-875 AKEALNAYKRKK
+875 LNAYYRQKDYENRKK
-887 KFEDRKKQLEESL
+887 YIEDSL
-900 KVEKD
+900 KAEKD
-905 YIEQLRKNETEAL
+905 YIETLRKNETAAL
-918 EDEKKR
+918 EEEKAR
-924 WEEYKKGWG
+924 WEEYKEGWSN
-933 DLTKEY
+933 LTSEY
-939 EYQQNKLLA
+939 EFQQNKLLA

-963 RLSNLANFV
+963 RLANLQSFV
-972 AQYNALMGSLA
+972 SQYNSLMGSLSSF
-983 GGGGAGGSGSLG
+983 GGGGAS
-995 GGGGGAGVGGSSSG
+995 GGASGAGGTAGGVWGTGNDNLNTWDLNSAYNSIWEEGVDYGELLEDAIKKGYGIDWISG
-1009 SGTTTSGGKI
+1009 V
-1019 PTLNDPNDPTTWTEW
+1019 
-1034 YAGYHWKEGGFKD
+1034 AG
-1047 YQDWYWNAYMKGNKT
+1047 QRNAKLK
-1062 PWTAI
+1062 A
-1067 ESNYYKQAL
+1067 
-1076 ENDLGVKPENREY
+1076 
-1089 KIEETDY
+1089 
-1096 AALMEAAAKRG
+1096 
-1107 DAAGVMFWAK
+1107 
-1117 ERQNKI
+1117 
-1123 ATLGLTDVES
+1123 LGLEGQVES
-1133 TQDIYNKL
+1133 TQELFDRLVKQYGYSGGYSGAGGTINGGTGNL
-1141 NKKYEFWSSS
+1141 S
-1151 DKDDSGDDK
+1151 DNEVIRDTTSTRTE
-1160 NNDSSDKSNSG
+1160 NRANSIMDEIERN
-1171 SSGLTQTER
+1171 SKAWFDADEEERKRLHER
-1180 NELQS
+1180 NEL
-1185 ELMRLEDEIY
+1185 LRKKLESGRY
-1195 KDPNN
+1195 
-1200 ATLKK
+1200 ASGTTS
-1205 RADAIAKQLGVK
+1205 AK
-1217 AQYAGGTLSARGG
+1217 GGIS
-1230 LAMVGEKGAELRV
+1230 MVGEQGPELRV

-1254 ITRNLMKIGSNP
+1254 ITRNLMKIGSDP
-1266 MAFARGNTTTNTT
+1266 RWFANRSSAGNTIL
-1279 FNVSNVSLPNV
+1279 NVANVSLPSV
-1290 TNAQQFV
+1290 RNAQQFV
-1297 DGLKNLALQKA
+1297 DGLKQMAIQRSYA
-1308 YGRT
+1308 AT

>member
-60 THIID
+60 THVID
-65 SYNEVANRFSVGTND
+65 AYNEVANNFSVGTND

-133 NQGALEDY
+133 NQGALEEY

-154 TYDVLAELKPTWDSM
+154 TYDVLAELKPTWDTM

-193 MQNFEHATDATTT
+193 MRNFEHATDATTT

-299 QFKTFASIVTKGL
+299 QFKTFASIVTNGL
-312 GATATAMS
+312 SATAAAMS
-320 AGGTAVGGFTAA
+320 AGGTAVGGLTAA
-332 LSGALPVILG
+332 LSGALPVILAV
-342 IAAALAIGGAL
+342 AAALAVGGAL

-372 IDNQKLQTNKERL
+372 TDNQKLQTNKERL
-385 AEING
+385 DEING

-408 KENTELETQ
+408 KENAELQAQ
-417 IEKYRQLA
+417 IEKYQQLKTEKA
-425 KEQARQT
+425 QAILDNAYTTETTYSTQRVRGKEQLVPT
-432 LENAGTI
+432 
-439 ETSYTEKTDR
+439 TEIIK
-449 KTGRTRL
+449 
-456 EQTTTTITGEEY
+456 GEEY
-468 YQKLIDKL
+468 YQKLVDKL
-476 REYQDILNKTHEL
+476 REYQSLLDKNHEL

-502 EASRLAD
+502 EASRLVD

-646 AVFGIDENTVS
+646 AVFGMDENTVS
-657 NQVRTSATGYM
+657 NQIRTSATGYM

-702 YTPTSPKVVTTGGG
+702 YTPTAPTVTTTGGG
-716 GSGGGGGVS
+716 YTGGGGGGS
-725 TSSQTQKNKQE
+725 TSKQTQKNKQE
-736 AKDAVKDVEKTADTA
+736 AKDAVKDVEKTAKDS
-751 VRNVSGSVSNAV
+751 VKNVSDSVS
-763 DDAASKI
+763 
-770 EDALNEQKRQMES
+770 DALNEQKQMMQGV
-783 IIDYYVEYASRQI
+783 IDYYVEYASR
-796 DKIDEKLDTINKKYD
+796 KIDEIQKQLDDINDKYD
-811 DMLAAAQNRYNEQLA
+811 KMLEDAEERAQQQLD
-826 ALEAQYDAVEDQYQ
+826 ALEAQNKAVEDQITLQ
-840 LQKLMDD
+840 QKLEA
-847 LAKAQNTYQMVYR
+847 LVKAKNTMQMVFK
-860 DGQFVYEVDEDAVRK
+860 DGQFQYQADADEVSKSQNE
-875 AKEALNAYKRKK
+875 LNAYYRQKDYENRKK
-887 KFEDRKKQLEESL
+887 YIEDSL
-900 KVEKD
+900 KAEKD
-905 YIEQLRKNETEAL
+905 YIETLRKNETAAL

-924 WEEYKKGWG
+924 WEEYKEGWSN
-933 DLTKEY
+933 LTSEY

-963 RLSNLANFV
+963 RLANLQSFV
-972 AQYNALMGSLA
+972 SQYNSLMGSLSGFGGSGA
-983 GGGGAGGSGSLG
+983 GGGASGAGG
-995 GGGGGAGVGGSSSG
+995 
-1009 SGTTTSGGKI
+1009 
-1019 PTLNDPNDPTTWTEW
+1019 
-1034 YAGYHWKEGGFKD
+1034 
-1047 YQDWYWNAYMKGNKT
+1047 
-1062 PWTAI
+1062 
-1067 ESNYYKQAL
+1067 
-1076 ENDLGVKPENREY
+1076 
-1089 KIEETDY
+1089 
-1096 AALMEAAAKRG
+1096 
-1107 DAAGVMFWAK
+1107 AAGGNLWGTGNDNLNTWDLNSAYNSIWEEGVDYGDLLEDAIKKGYGIDWISGVAGQRNAK
-1117 ERQNKI
+1117 LK
-1123 ATLGLTDVES
+1123 ALGLEGKVES
-1133 TQDIYNKL
+1133 TQELFDRLVKQYG
-1141 NKKYEFWSSS
+1141 Y
-1151 DKDDSGDDK
+1151 
-1160 NNDSSDKSNSG
+1160 
-1171 SSGLTQTER
+1171 SSGYSGAGGTFQGGTGNLSDNEVIRDTTSTRTENRANSIMDEIERNSKAWFDADEEERKRLHER
-1180 NELQS
+1180 NEL
-1185 ELMRLEDEIY
+1185 LRKKLESG
-1195 KDPNN
+1195 
-1200 ATLKK
+1200 
-1205 RADAIAKQLGVK
+1205 R
-1217 AQYAGGTLSARGG
+1217 YASGTTSARGG
-1230 LAMVGEKGAELRV
+1230 ISMVGEQGPELRV

-1254 ITRNLMKIGSNP
+1254 ITRNLMKIGADP
-1266 MAFARGNTTTNTT
+1266 HWFANRSGAGNTIL
-1279 FNVSNVSLPNV
+1279 NVANVSLPSV
-1290 TNAQQFV
+1290 RNAQQFV
-1297 DGLKNLALQKA
+1297 DGLKQMAIQRSYA
-1308 YGRT
+1308 AT